1 MVFLICN
8 NGIIILGDIVLENTF
23 ELLKKFEDN
32 GYKAYIVGG
41 FVRDYIL
48 GIKSV
53 DIDIATSATPKEIQ
67 SIFKNVELPF
77 EGYGSVFLTFKK
89 YKYEVTTFRMDLEYK
104 NNRHP
109 SKIIYT
115 DKLEIDL
122 KRRDFT
128 MNTLAM
134 DKDGNVID
142 LLNSTR
148 DIKIKLIKTVGN
160 ADFKLKE
167 DSLRILRA
175 IRFATTLGFNL
186 SDDLKNAIGN
196 NRKLLKDLSFYRKK
210 QELNKIFSS
219 PNVIEGIKLLKKFKL
234 DYYLDINLDN
244 QIVRTNDPIG
254 IWAQIN
260 PSLDYQFTNNELS
273 YLKAIRRIL
282 EDKKID
288 NEELYYDGTYV
299 CYIAGQ
305 ILGIDEKD
313 IYDKFDNLPIR
324 KKEDIKLS
332 AKDMI
337 DYLNLDDKSNI
348 KDIFKDVEL
357 SILNNRLKNEE
368 ENIKRY
374 LKNKY
379 MI

>member
-77 EGYGSVFLTFKK
+77 EGYGSVFLTVKK

-196 NRKLLKDLSFYRKK
+196 NRKILKSLSFYRKK

>member
-1 MVFLICN
+1 
-8 NGIIILGDIVLENTF
+8 
-23 ELLKKFEDN
+23 
-32 GYKAYIVGG
+32 
-41 FVRDYIL
+41 
-48 GIKSV
+48 
-53 DIDIATSATPKEIQ
+53 
-67 SIFKNVELPF
+67 
-77 EGYGSVFLTFKK
+77 
-89 YKYEVTTFRMDLEYK
+89 MDLEYK

>member
-77 EGYGSVFLTFKK
+77 EGYGSVFLTVKK

-196 NRKLLKDLSFYRKK
+196 NRKLLKSLSFYRKK